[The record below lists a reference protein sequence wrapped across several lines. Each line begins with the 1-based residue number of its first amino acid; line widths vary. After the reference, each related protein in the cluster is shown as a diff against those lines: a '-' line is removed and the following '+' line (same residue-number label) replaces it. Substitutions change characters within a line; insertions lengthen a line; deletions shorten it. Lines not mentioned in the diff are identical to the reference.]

1 MNALRDTFN
10 KHMSHALLIIECF
23 WFATVSI
30 PMHDNEYGNDYGAWW
45 QPVEPNDHGRALH
58 AQMMPGSVVSF
69 LLDAQ

>member
-1 MNALRDTFN
+1 
-10 KHMSHALLIIECF
+10 
-23 WFATVSI
+23 
-30 PMHDNEYGNDYGAWW
+30 MHDNEYGNDYGAWW